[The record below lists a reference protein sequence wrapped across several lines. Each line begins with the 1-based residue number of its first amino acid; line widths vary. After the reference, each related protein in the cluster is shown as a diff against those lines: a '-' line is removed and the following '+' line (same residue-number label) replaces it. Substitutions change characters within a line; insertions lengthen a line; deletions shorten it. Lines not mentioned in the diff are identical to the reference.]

1 MPVWKVRRFIPI
13 WLMNKYNFSNEI
25 NEKLKGLKTY
35 LQELGNR
42 EETIRQKSNY
52 AGYFLSWLE
61 TENLS
66 LEETRYNDLLNF
78 IDHCN
83 LEGKSKMHINSKL
96 CSIRNYYGY
105 LKTRNPEITNP
116 ATNLFLKG
124 VRQKL
129 PSNIIGFKR
138 LEQLYQEYPTNDTKT
153 KRNRV
158 ILGLLV
164 YQGVTTE
171 ELKQLEVNHV
181 KLRKGKIY
189 IPGSRRRNSRTLEL
203 KSFQILELHEYL
215 NEIRPQILNEIFN
228 PKPARKPNQVDIVK
242 LREQLFISINGSGN
256 IKNSLLHMFRRIRK
270 TNPEILHPKQIRAS
284 VITNWLKS
292 HNLREVQYFAGH
304 KHVYSTERYQLNQLD
319 NLQRKIEKFHPLN
332 RNQI

>member
-1 MPVWKVRRFIPI
+1 
-13 WLMNKYNFSNEI
+13 MNKYNFNHEI
-25 NEKLKGLKTY
+25 QSKLEGFKTY
-35 LQELGNR
+35 LQELGNGK
-42 EETIRQKSNY
+42 ETIRQKSNY
-52 AGYFLSWLE
+52 AGYFLNWME
-61 TENLS
+61 TENLNP
-66 LEETRYNDLLNF
+66 EETRYNDLLNF

-83 LEGKSKMHINSKL
+83 LEGKSKKHINSKL

-105 LKTRNPEITNP
+105 LKTTNPEITNP

-129 PSNIIGFKR
+129 PSNIISTKR
-138 LEQLYQEYPTNDTKT
+138 LEKLYLEYPTTDTRT

-171 ELKQLEVNHV
+171 ELKQLEVSHV

-189 IPGSRRRNSRTLEL
+189 IPGNRRRNSRTLEL
-203 KSFQILELHEYL
+203 KPCQVLELHEYL
-215 NEIRPQILNEIFN
+215 NEIRPQILNEIPN
-228 PKPARKPNQVDIVK
+228 PKPARKPKQIDMQK

-270 TNPEILHPKQIRAS
+270 SNPEILHPKQIRAS
-284 VITNWLKS
+284 VITHWLKS
-292 HNLREVQYFAGH
+292 YNLREVQYFAGH

-319 NLQRKIEKFHPLN
+319 NLQKRLEKLHPLN
-332 RNQI
+332 NQT

>member
-1 MPVWKVRRFIPI
+1 
-13 WLMNKYNFSNEI
+13 MNRYNFSSKI
-25 NEKLKGLKTY
+25 NDKLKGFKSY
-35 LQELGNR
+35 LQELGNGK
-42 EETIRQKSNY
+42 ESIRQKSNY
-52 AGYFLSWLE
+52 TGYFLNWLE
-61 TENLS
+61 AENLRA
-66 LEETRYNDLLNF
+66 EETRYNDLLNF

-83 LEGKSKMHINSKL
+83 LEGKSKKHINSKL
-96 CSIRNYYGY
+96 CSIRNYYDY
-105 LKTRNPEITNP
+105 LKTQNPEITNP
-116 ATNLFLKG
+116 ASNLYLKG

-129 PSNIIGFKR
+129 PSNIISIER
-138 LEQLYQEYPTNDTKT
+138 LEQLYQEYPLTDTRT

-158 ILGLLV
+158 ILGLLI

-171 ELKQLEVNHV
+171 ELKQLERNHV

-189 IPGSRRRNSRTLEL
+189 IPGNRRRNSRTLEL

-215 NEIRPQILNEIFN
+215 NETRPQILNEISN
-228 PKPARKPNQVDIVK
+228 PKPARKPNQIDMVK

-256 IKNSLLHMFRRIRK
+256 IKNSLLHMFRGIRK

-284 VITNWLKS
+284 VITNWLKNY
-292 HNLREVQYFAGH
+292 NLREVQYFAGH